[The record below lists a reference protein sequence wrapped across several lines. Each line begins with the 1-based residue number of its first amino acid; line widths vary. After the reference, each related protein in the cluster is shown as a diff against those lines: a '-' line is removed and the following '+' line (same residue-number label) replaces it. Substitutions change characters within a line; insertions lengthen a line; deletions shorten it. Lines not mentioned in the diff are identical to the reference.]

1 MRTKLYICMYAL
13 LQVIA
18 LTSCE
23 SDEEL
28 TPSGANDNF
37 FAVRADDKSD
47 DAALRRDFY
56 EKNGMYLLFTDT
68 LRHEY
73 VGKDITGEDAYFN
86 ELIDFNYNLNTVG
99 ISEFKI
105 TYLKTLAEK
114 KTAVDFVE
122 KYIVPHFKGGSLA
135 PYSFFLADNLSE
147 YEYDYSWYQYMWND
161 KTFLSCMRCIG
172 LSLGKIG
179 NMCEADKEEYAKNIT
194 KNILATRLTYD
205 DDRLNEFYEPVNQYM
220 REFVSDIDPTYDGT
234 DPDIAYKYGFLVLD
248 SYLDWNTWEYVD
260 MFPQQD
266 VDFKEYFNLV
276 MSSTPEEVEAKY
288 KKFPTVVYRY
298 NYLRDLIS
306 SLGYKF

>member
-1 MRTKLYICMYAL
+1 MYAL
-13 LQVIA
+13 LQVLA

-23 SDEEL
+23 SDEDL

-37 FAVRADDKSD
+37 FAVRADDKSE
-47 DAALRRDFY
+47 DAALRREFY

-73 VGKDITGEDAYFN
+73 VGKDVTGEDAYFN

-105 TYLKTLAEK
+105 TYLKSLAEK
-114 KTAVDFVE
+114 KTAAEFVE

-147 YEYDYSWYQYMWND
+147 YEFDYSWYEYMWND

-172 LSLGKIG
+172 LSLGKIA
-179 NMCEADKEEYAKNIT
+179 NMNDTQKEAYAKDIT
-194 KNILATRLTYD
+194 KSILATRLTYE
-205 DDRLNEFYEPVNQYM
+205 DDRLGEFYEPVAQYM
-220 REFVSDIDPTYDGT
+220 REKVSDIDPTYDGS
-234 DPDIAYKYGFLVLD
+234 DPYIAQKYGFLVLD
-248 SYLDWNTWEYVD
+248 SRINWNTWEDEKV
-260 MFPQQD
+260 FPQQET
-266 VDFKEYFNLV
+266 DFKSYFNLV
-276 MSSTPEEVEAKY
+276 MSMTPEEVNEMY
-288 KKFPTVVYRY
+288 KDFPIVVYRY